1 MANTAKKTAKTAT
14 KTATKTANKTI
25 KVKKAKAKPEFVTE
39 TPVQKAVVL
48 NETKASHK
56 AKKETLSFEK
66 IIAPML
72 AGIEENQVLI
82 HDNAKLGSTYW
93 KGIGDYLI
101 ELQSAWIANGG
112 DIAWRGKN
120 RTKTPIDSANPES
133 FSEFRERVTSLNK
146 YHASDA
152 VKIAQNW
159 AFAAQIDPEE
169 IAIGG
174 VNKIKSKIDE
184 VINGKKKGTKKQG
197 PATSGNS
204 KKNKKTSDEKSDTV
218 SAQSIVDNALATAA
232 KHNIKIADV
241 LLTLKNTLEKTA
253 KK

>member
-1 MANTAKKTAKTAT
+1 MANTQKKTAKKTSTAT
-14 KTATKTANKTI
+14 KTTQRATVIKTTS
-25 KVKKAKAKPEFVTE
+25 T
-39 TPVQKAVVL
+39 QRR
-48 NETKASHK
+48 
-56 AKKETLSFEK
+56 AKKETPSFEK
-66 IIAPML
+66 IIAPLL

-82 HDNAKLGSTYW
+82 HDNAKLGATYW

-101 ELQSAWIANGG
+101 ELQKAWIANGG
-112 DIAWRGKN
+112 DISWRGKN
-120 RTKTPIDSANPES
+120 RTKTPIDAANPES
-133 FSEFRERVTSLNK
+133 FPEFRERVTSLNK

-197 PATSGNS
+197 PATSATS
-204 KKNKKTSDEKSDTV
+204 K
-218 SAQSIVDNALATAA
+218 
-232 KHNIKIADV
+232 
-241 LLTLKNTLEKTA
+241 KTA
-253 KK
+253 KKTDAKADDAAIDLSSLMTDPKAFGAMIGKLVNSKYTDEKKAEFIQSAGEHIIIKK

>member
-1 MANTAKKTAKTAT
+1 MAKTAT
-14 KTATKTANKTI
+14 KTAKTSKTATKTAQRAVKIKT
-25 KVKKAKAKPEFVTE
+25 
-39 TPVQKAVVL
+39 TPAQRR
-48 NETKASHK
+48 
-56 AKKETLSFEK
+56 AKKETPSFEK
-66 IIAPML
+66 IIAPLL

-82 HDNAKLGSTYW
+82 HENAKLGASYW

-101 ELQSAWIANGG
+101 ELQKAWIANGG

-133 FSEFRERVTSLNK
+133 FPEFRERVTSLNK
-146 YHASDA
+146 HHASDA

-159 AFAAQIDPEE
+159 SFAAQIDPEE

-197 PATSGNS
+197 PATSATS
-204 KKNKKTSDEKSDTV
+204 KKN
-218 SAQSIVDNALATAA
+218 
-232 KHNIKIADV
+232 
-241 LLTLKNTLEKTA
+241 A
-253 KK
+253 KKADAKADTGIDLSSLMTDPKAFGAMIGKLVNSKYTDEQKAAFVKSAGEHIIIAETK